1 MAAMKTQDVKQEF
14 RTGFGARLSY
24 GSYFLGQNIFYMLL
38 ISYMTVFFTD
48 VGIPA
53 ITVAAIALVVKVWDA
68 VNDPIFGGIV
78 DRVQFKKG
86 KFLPWVKVSLI
97 AIPLSTIFLFAI
109 PAGLPLTAKVAWAV
123 VGYILWDTAYTI
135 CDVPIFGLVTTVTD
149 TIPERTSYIAIGRV
163 LGIFAA
169 IVVSMLIGGVRQ
181 AIGGWLPTVTVLSVA
196 ALVFMI
202 PVCFT
207 AKEKYTP
214 PPGEKE
220 VGLKEMI
227 QFISKNKYLLIIY
240 GGLVISMGLNT
251 GSGLTMYFARY
262 NLGNEAF
269 IMTMTLL
276 QITPMM
282 LVSAL
287 IPFITRRIDKFH
299 ILYWSLLVSGALGI
313 IAYFA
318 GYSNQ
323 TVFFSFLIL
332 RNITYSGVVAVMFL
346 FTPDCAEY
354 GRYQTGIAAP
364 GVSFSIQTFSAKLIS
379 ALSTALG
386 ALALSLIG
394 FVEMEGAVQTPDFPQ
409 RLWTIFTLI
418 PSLVYFLALPIL
430 SRYKLRDASV
440 AVMTRC
446 NNGEISRA
454 EAEALLAGKI

>member
-1 MAAMKTQDVKQEF
+1 MAEAEKQELKKEY
-14 RTGFGARLSY
+14 RTSFGTRISY

-38 ISYMTVFFTD
+38 FSYMTVFFTD

-53 ITVAAIALVVKVWDA
+53 ITVAAIALIVKVWDA

-78 DRVQFKKG
+78 DRVRFKKG
-86 KFLPWVKVSLI
+86 KFLPWVKVSLV
-97 AIPLSTIFLFAI
+97 AIPLSTVFLFAI
-109 PAGLPLTAKVAWAV
+109 PSGVSLMVKVIWAA

-149 TIPERTSYIAIGRV
+149 SIHERTSYIAMGRV

-181 AIGGWLPTVTVLSVA
+181 AIGGWLPTVVVLSAA

-207 AKEKYTP
+207 AREKYAP

-220 VGLKEMI
+220 VGLKDM
-227 QFISKNKYLLIIY
+227 FRFVAKNKYLLIIY
-240 GGLVISMGLNT
+240 SALIIGLGLNT

-262 NLGNEAF
+262 NLGKEAF
-269 IMTMTLL
+269 IMTLTLL
-276 QITPMM
+276 QITPMI

-287 IPFITRRIDKFH
+287 IPFITRRIDKFY
-299 ILYWSLLVSGALGI
+299 IIFWSLLVCGILGV

-318 GYSNQ
+318 GYANQ
-323 TVFFSFLIL
+323 TLFFILLIL
-332 RNITYSGVVAVMFL
+332 RNISISGVMAVMYL

-364 GVSFSIQTFSAKLIS
+364 GISFSIQTFSVKLIS
-379 ALSTALG
+379 ALSTSLG

-394 FVEMEGAVQTPDFPQ
+394 FIETEGAVQTEGFPD
-409 RLWTIFTLI
+409 RLWVIYT
-418 PSLVYFLALPIL
+418 LVYFLALPVL
-430 SRYKLRDASV
+430 SRYKLRDTIV

-446 NNGEISRA
+446 NNGEISRK
-454 EAEALLAGKI
+454 EAEFLLAGKL